1 MIYVY
6 VRLIEAGIRELQQ
19 VPIIIRADVQKALVA
34 HQNDDVQQKEM
45 INHV

>member
-6 VRLIEAGIRELQQ
+6 VKLIIAGLRELQQ
-19 VPIIIRADVQKALVA
+19 VPIIIRNDVQKALVA
-34 HQNDDVQQKEM
+34 HQNDDMQHKEI

>member
-6 VRLIEAGIRELQQ
+6 VRLIQAGLRELQQ
-19 VPIIIRADVQKALVA
+19 VPVIIRSDVQKALVA
-34 HQNDDVQQKEM
+34 HKNDDVQHKEM

>member
-6 VRLIEAGIRELQQ
+6 VRLIHAGLRELQQ
-19 VPIIIRADVQKALVA
+19 VPVIIRADVQKALVA
-34 HQNDDVQQKEM
+34 QQNDDVQHKEM